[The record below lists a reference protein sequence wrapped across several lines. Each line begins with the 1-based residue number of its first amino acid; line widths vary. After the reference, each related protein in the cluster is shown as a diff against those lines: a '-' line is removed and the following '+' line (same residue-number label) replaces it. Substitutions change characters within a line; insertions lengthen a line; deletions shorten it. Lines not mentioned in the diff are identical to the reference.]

1 MQRAPGFGARSR
13 LCISEYFECFDA
25 RIATA
30 VSQGGQVSFTTP
42 GDLMPTQVI
51 GTYLGLPSGPAN
63 QARTRLILAA
73 RLNSPAC
80 MRDCMQWRKP

>member
-13 LCISEYFECFDA
+13 LYISENFKCFDA

-42 GDLMPTQVI
+42 GGLMPTQVI
-51 GTYLGLPSGPAN
+51 GTYLGLPSGPRKKLATSH
-63 QARTRLILAA
+63 AASGLI
-73 RLNSPAC
+73 STS
-80 MRDCMQWRKP
+80 